1 MKSLHLN
8 MYKKISY
15 ITAVMV
21 VLTSITLKAQ
31 VTTQSPYSKFGI
43 GNIKGAA
50 LPQFRAM
57 GGISTG
63 VYKPTG
69 YSNVNMQNPASYPG
83 INLTTVDIGLSGG
96 FTTLKNSSTAEK
108 SFNSTLSH
116 LTIGVPVNNRSALSF
131 GLAPY
136 SELGYQF
143 SNRVTLSNGPNS
155 TSQDADYI
163 YAGEG
168 GLNKAFI
175 GYGYRFG
182 EHLKLGANVEYLFG
196 NLQNSRSTELVVPDT
211 LASNN
216 TINSRMQTKNS
227 IGGFSFSYGV
237 QYDIP
242 LNNKTSLV
250 LGYSGSSKSAINS
263 TRSSVVTQYNRK
275 SSGEENSALDTLINS
290 EGAQTSLKLPLIHN
304 FGFTIQKDNKWL
316 IGADYRMGNWSES
329 SLGGENMGLQ
339 NTYGYSV
346 GAQITPDINSIGSYF
361 KRVDYRVG
369 YTFDKTYVRI
379 NNQDVKQ
386 MAVTFGLGL
395 PLARS
400 MNGLAFYKLN
410 FTTEIGK
417 RGNISNGLIEEN
429 FINFGLG
436 FTLNDKWF
444 RKFKFD

>member
-1 MKSLHLN
+1 
-8 MYKKISY
+8 MYKRISY

-31 VTTQSPYSKFGI
+31 VTTQSPYSKFGV
-43 GNIKGAA
+43 GNVKGLV

-63 VYKPTG
+63 VYKPNG

-83 INLTTVDIGLSGG
+83 INLTTVDIGMSGG
-96 FTTLKNSSTAEK
+96 FTTLKSGSASEK

-116 LTIGVPVNNRSALSF
+116 MVIGVPVSDRSALSF

-136 SELGYQF
+136 TELGYQF
-143 SNRVTLSNGPNS
+143 ENRVTLGSGANS
-155 TSQDADYI
+155 SSQDANYI
-163 YAGEG
+163 YSGEG
-168 GLNKAFI
+168 GLNKAYF

-182 EHLKLGANVEYLFG
+182 KHLKLGANAEYVFG
-196 NLQNSRSTELVVPDT
+196 NLINSRSTELIVPDT
-211 LASNN
+211 LSSNN

-227 IGGFSFSYGV
+227 VGGFSFSYGV

-242 LNNKTSLV
+242 LTSKSSIV
-250 LGYSGSSKSAINS
+250 LGYSGSSASTINS
-263 TRSSVVTQYNRK
+263 TRSSVVTQYTRNAV
-275 SSGEENSALDTLINS
+275 GEENSALDTLINN
-290 EGAQTSLKLPLIHN
+290 EGTESSLKMPLVHN

-316 IGADYRMGNWSES
+316 VGADYRMGKWSES
-329 SLGGENMGLQ
+329 SIGGKNLGLQ
-339 NTYGYSV
+339 DTYGYSV

-361 KRVDYRVG
+361 NRVDYRIG
-369 YTFDKTYVRI
+369 YTFDKTYVQI
-379 NNQDVKQ
+379 NDQDVKQ
-386 MAVTFGLGL
+386 MALTFGFGL

-400 MNGLAFYKLN
+400 MSGLSFYKLN
-410 FTTEIGK
+410 FTTEIGR
-417 RGNISNGLIEEN
+417 RGSLSNGLVQEN
-429 FINFGLG
+429 YINFHLG